1 MIFSNVST
9 RLGIHARRLSVI
21 LTLILMLAMGTLLM
35 GLMSLSG
42 CGTNAPTKAA
52 QAEQVVIT
60 TVNDAVHVIVPMIN
74 AGKLTQAQCNAFTE
88 AYSKYYAAQMVV
100 KAAIEKVNAG
110 QPGATAADIASAQ
123 TAVDNAE
130 TSLLALVNS
139 YLK

>member
-1 MIFSNVST
+1 M
-9 RLGIHARRLSVI
+9 LALM
-21 LTLILMLAMGTLLM
+21 TLIMGIV
-35 GLMSLSG
+35 GLSG

-74 AGKLTQAQCNAFTE
+74 AGKLTRAQCDAFTS

-100 KAAIEKVNAG
+100 KAAIEKVNSSV
-110 QPGATAADIASAQ
+110 PGATAADIASAQ

-130 TSLLALVNS
+130 TTLLALVNS
-139 YLK
+139 YIK